1 MVHSRIEN
9 GLVNPTKETII
20 AIAKALNLKTEEIA
34 SLFGIELDK
43 ESLEEVLSN
52 LKNIESLEDLIF
64 AVTNKLIFKIGYL
77 ASMMWLIR
85 DKKIFAAG
93 ITNSNISKAVHDII
107 DKDFSE
113 VALDFDNNDNL
124 TVQAILEKT
133 TKVTNLTSDYTVP
146 SVTQEQADLVQEET
160 GDKSNCI
167 VPMISNGKVMGA
179 MVYVKKIEDD
189 FSSDK
194 EMLQGIT
201 NYVSNCLYKLL

>member
-1 MVHSRIEN
+1 
-9 GLVNPTKETII
+9 
-20 AIAKALNLKTEEIA
+20 
-34 SLFGIELDK
+34 
-43 ESLEEVLSN
+43 
-52 LKNIESLEDLIF
+52 
-64 AVTNKLIFKIGYL
+64 
-77 ASMMWLIR
+77 MMWLIR